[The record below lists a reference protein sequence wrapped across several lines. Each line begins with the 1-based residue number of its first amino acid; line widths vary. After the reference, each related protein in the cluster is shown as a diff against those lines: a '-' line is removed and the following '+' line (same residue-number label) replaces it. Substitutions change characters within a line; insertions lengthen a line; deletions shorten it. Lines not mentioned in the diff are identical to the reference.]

1 MRVDEIM
8 TRRPLT
14 VGPGRS
20 REDVRELLADAR
32 IHHMPIVDGERLVGL
47 WIGHDD
53 GTVAMLGSDEVTI
66 LDPTED
72 AAEAVRAILEGQAAV
87 LALEDGRPAGLVTSD
102 DVRRL
107 ALAALTH
114 GLHSRAHAPVVV
126 RFVGPPGSGK
136 TTLLLRTIGL
146 LRECS
151 IGMVRPTRAAGDP
164 EISADAPVFED
175 PSADRMSGL
184 MRGIAALGPVRILF
198 LEDRPGV
205 DRPRWGLGESLLV
218 VVSEP
223 DDVSTLSADLISECA
238 ALVITQREGG
248 SSAEDAAAE
257 ARARR
262 PGMPVFTVDAEG
274 DAEGLREWSRW
285 LRARVLPEA
294 VRRA

>member
-14 VGPGRS
+14 VGPDRP
-20 REDVRELLADAR
+20 REEVQELLADAR
-32 IHHMPIVDGERLVGL
+32 IHHMPIVDDGRLVGL

-66 LDPTED
+66 LDPKED

-87 LALEDGRPAGLVTSD
+87 LALEDGSPAGLITSD

-114 GLHSRAHAPVVV
+114 GLHARAHAPVVV

-146 LRECS
+146 LQECS
-151 IGMVRPTRAAGDP
+151 IGMVRPSRQAGDP
-164 EISADAPVFED
+164 EISADAPVYED

-184 MRGIAALGPVRILF
+184 MRGIAALGPVRVVF

-205 DRPRWGLGESLLV
+205 ERPRWGLGESVLV

-223 DDVSTLSADLISECA
+223 DDVSSLSADLISECA
-238 ALVITQREGG
+238 ALVITLRDGAG
-248 SSAEDAAAE
+248 SADDAVE
-257 ARARR
+257 QARALR
-262 PGMPVFTVDAEG
+262 PGMPVFAVDAEG
-274 DAEGLREWSRW
+274 DAARLGEWTRW